1 MLFFSLRSGQPPF
14 VPYQAFQ
21 TSYGSVVIATGT
33 IKRHREL
40 CSVLECPEL
49 GEDERFRTN
58 QHRVRNRLTLVPI
71 LSAITATRT
80 TAEWLTALEAADVP
94 CAPVNDMATAYRE
107 IAEEIGRA
115 SCRERVC
122 Q

>member
-33 IKRHREL
+33 NKLYREL

-94 CAPVNDMATAYRE
+94 CAPVNDQ
-107 IAEEIGRA
+107 IGRA
-115 SCRERVC
+115 HV
-122 Q
+122 